1 VLWHGQG
8 KTGENPREMKFQ
20 ERIGTGCQGNTGQLV
35 VRTFAL
41 LKPLKVRLLSFT
53 AITFNLAFGLG

>member
-1 VLWHGQG
+1 VHWHGQG
-8 KTGENPREMKFQ
+8 KTEENPKEMKFQ

-41 LKPLKVRLLSFT
+41 LKPLKVRLFSFT
-53 AITFNLAFGLG
+53 ATAFNLAFELG